1 MSLNLRKLE
10 QVEPNDLR
18 SYIEIISSETR
29 IISIA
34 FSISS
39 SGCLISLISDHFLF
53 SSQFEDKS
61 FLHMPFSL
69 HSVHVLMTTT
79 HMLQVLTT
87 TQLRPQKTH
96 LEFLFH
102 G

>member
-1 MSLNLRKLE
+1 MSLILRKLE

-53 SSQFEDKS
+53 F
-61 FLHMPFSL
+61 
-69 HSVHVLMTTT
+69 
-79 HMLQVLTT
+79 
-87 TQLRPQKTH
+87 
-96 LEFLFH
+96 
-102 G
+102 